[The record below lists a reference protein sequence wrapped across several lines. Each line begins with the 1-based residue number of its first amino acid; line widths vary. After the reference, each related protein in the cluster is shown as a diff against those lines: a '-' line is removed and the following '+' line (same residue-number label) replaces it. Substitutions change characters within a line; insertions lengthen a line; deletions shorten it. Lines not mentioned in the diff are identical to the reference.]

1 LGRYQLAG
9 QDLTS
14 GNRGEFHARPDRV
27 AARANP
33 GFRRRFIRATNET
46 IGCDGGG
53 TMPRPVR
60 RVVTGHD
67 AGGKAVVLSD
77 APAPFVHVNAL
88 DPEWYSTDIWRT
100 GETPARIARA
110 AAEPTLGPRRQLPQR
125 RGTVLRINHFPP
137 ENEAVRK
144 MDADASRRA
153 FAALG
158 NERAATFGRGG
169 RHPLMHRTETID
181 YAIVLSG
188 EITMV
193 LDDADVLLKAG
204 DVVVQCGTNHAWSNR
219 SNAPCVVAFVLID
232 GELEPELKQQ
242 LGS

>member
-1 LGRYQLAG
+1 
-9 QDLTS
+9 
-14 GNRGEFHARPDRV
+14 
-27 AARANP
+27 
-33 GFRRRFIRATNET
+33 
-46 IGCDGGG
+46 
-53 TMPRPVR
+53 MPRPVR

-77 APAPFVHVNAL
+77 GPAPFVHVNAL

-100 GETPARIARA
+100 GETPARIVRA
-110 AAEPTLGPRRQLPQR
+110 AVEPTLGPRRQLPQR

-137 ENEAVRK
+137 ENETVRK

-193 LDDADVLLKAG
+193 LDDADVTLRAG

-232 GELEPELKQQ
+232 GEFEPELAKQF
-242 LGS
+242 G